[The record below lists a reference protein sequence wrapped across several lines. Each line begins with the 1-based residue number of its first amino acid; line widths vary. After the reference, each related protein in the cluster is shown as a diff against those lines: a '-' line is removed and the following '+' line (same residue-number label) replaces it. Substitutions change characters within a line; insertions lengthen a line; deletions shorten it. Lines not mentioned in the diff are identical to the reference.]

1 MKIRGTFLD
10 EISHDIPH
18 QNWGKKEW
26 DQDFIYMK
34 HIGINTVILIRSGYR
49 EWLTYPSEILM
60 EREGAYQ
67 PPIDLVEM
75 FLELS
80 EKHQMDFYFGM
91 YDSGRYWVNGD
102 FQKELDLNKI
112 LIEKVWSKYGSM
124 SAFKGWYISQEC
136 SRNTGSIIKMYSEL
150 GEHCKAVSGQLTTL
164 ISPYIDGIKNIGQ
177 YQPETSRA
185 KGVSLKRHE
194 EDWSEIFD
202 GIKNAV
208 DIVAFQDGHI
218 AFDELDDFLQINK
231 QMADKYG
238 IRSWT
243 NSETFDRDMPIKFLP
258 IKWEKLLM
266 KLKAAERAGM
276 EQAITFE
283 FSHFMSPQS
292 AYLQAGHLYN
302 RYQEYLY
309 QLK

>member
-1 MKIRGTFLD
+1 
-10 EISHDIPH
+10 
-18 QNWGKKEW
+18 
-26 DQDFIYMK
+26 
-34 HIGINTVILIRSGYR
+34 
-49 EWLTYPSEILM
+49 
-60 EREGAYQ
+60 
-67 PPIDLVEM
+67 
-75 FLELS
+75 
-80 EKHQMDFYFGM
+80 M
-91 YDSGRYWVNGD
+91 YAG
-102 FQKELDLNKI
+102 
-112 LIEKVWSKYGSM
+112 
-124 SAFKGWYISQEC
+124 
-136 SRNTGSIIKMYSEL
+136 L

-164 ISPYIDGIKNIGQ
+164 ISPYIDGVKNISQ
-177 YQPETSRA
+177 YKPETSRTL
-185 KGVSLKRHE
+185 GVSLKRHE
-194 EDWSEIFD
+194 EDWNEIFD

-218 AFDELDDFLQINK
+218 DFDELDDFLQINK

-302 RYQEYLY
+302 RYKDYLN

>member
-1 MKIRGTFLD
+1 MKIKGTFLD

-18 QNWGKKEW
+18 QNWGRVEW
-26 DQDFIYMK
+26 DRDFSYMK
-34 HIGINTVILIRSGYR
+34 QIGINTVILIRSGYR
-49 EWLTYPSEILM
+49 KWLTYPSDVLISKEK
-60 EREGAYQ
+60 AYT
-67 PPIDLVEM
+67 PPVDLVQM

-80 EKHQMDFYFGM
+80 EKHQMDFYFGL

-102 FQKELDLNKI
+102 FQQESDLNKHV
-112 LIEKVWSKYGSM
+112 IEEVWSKYGKM

-136 SRNTGSIIKMYSEL
+136 SRKTGAIIDMYRGL
-150 GEHCKAVSGQLTTL
+150 GEHCKAVSGNLTTL
-164 ISPYIDGIKNIGQ
+164 ISPYIDGIKNISQ
-177 YQPETSRA
+177 YQKETSRDL
-185 KGVSLKRHE
+185 GVSLKKHE
-194 EDWSEIFD
+194 QDWSEIFD
-202 GIKNAV
+202 GIKNAI

-218 AFDELDDFLQINK
+218 SFDELDDFLLVNK

-266 KLKAAERAGM
+266 KLKAAERVGM

-302 RYQEYLY
+302 RYKEYLN
-309 QLK
+309 QLI